1 MGKSLE
7 LDYIFVIYVKN
18 CVEKEEKSYIYE
30 YLIFVV
36 WVFVND
42 FYYIR
47 WCLILCLE
55 NFK

>member
-47 WCLILCLE
+47 WVF
-55 NFK
+55 NFVFRKF

>member
-1 MGKSLE
+1 MGKSFE
-7 LDYIFVIYVKN
+7 LDYIFVIYVIN
-18 CVEKEEKSYIYE
+18 CGEKEEKSYIYE

-36 WVFVND
+36 WVFVKD